1 MISEEERKRREE
13 FYAGATGCCKLTGYI
28 SYSDKLRLLDIA
40 KDNGL
45 VTFDISDAISYVIRT
60 FPT

>member
-13 FYAGATGCCKLTGYI
+13 FYADAIGSYKLTGYI

-40 KDNGL
+40 RDNGL
-45 VTFDISDAISYVIRT
+45 ITFDICEAISYVIRN
-60 FPT
+60 FPM